1 MQCIHVCIQKPKHTN
16 EAQRVYYNHGRSDT
30 MIVEFL
36 FMPELFFDSWG
47 VDDDQTSIQT
57 YHQLE
62 HLMQAIPC
70 DDTHK
75 KRLYVTC

>member
-1 MQCIHVCIQKPKHTN
+1 
-16 EAQRVYYNHGRSDT
+16 

-36 FMPELFFDSWG
+36 FMPELFYDIWG
-47 VDDDQTSIQT
+47 VDGDQTSIQT

>member
-1 MQCIHVCIQKPKHTN
+1 
-16 EAQRVYYNHGRSDT
+16 

-36 FMPELFFDSWG
+36 FMPELFFDIWR
-47 VDDDQTSIQT
+47 VDDDQESIRT

-70 DDTHK
+70 DESRDDTYK